1 MRDVVQRSFVVRFYF
16 VKLQKAPS
24 SIVKGI
30 LKHEWTVLPL
40 GNMEAA
46 TPDVAVATTI
56 LF

>member
-1 MRDVVQRSFVVRFYF
+1 MRDVVYRSLAVPLCFM
-16 VKLQKAPS
+16 KLQKVPS

-30 LKHEWTVLPL
+30 LKREWAVLPP

-46 TPDVAVATTI
+46 MPDVAIATTI